1 MKILNYSLASLL
13 ALLPIACDSSSGSA
27 STTNADG
34 TAVSTDQSFT
44 NVAYASQSSAQKL
57 DLYLPD
63 SGEGP
68 FPLIISIHGGAFMM
82 GDKADGQEDAMM
94 AGLKRGY
101 AVASINYRLSSEA
114 KFPAAIQDVKAAI
127 RYLRANAAEYHL
139 DANKFAT
146 WGGSAGGNL
155 SALAATSGGVAAL
168 QDDALGNAGVSDQVQ
183 VAVDWFGPI
192 YFSTMDAEF
201 AALGQTPA
209 MGATNSASSPETK
222 YLGSTVGSADAE
234 PLVVKASP
242 LTYISSEDPP
252 MFVQHGTADRN
263 IPITQSRNFADS
275 LAKVLGAE
283 KVSYNVLEGA
293 GHGTSQFSAESNVSL
308 VLDFLD
314 TYLK

>member
-1 MKILNYSLASLL
+1 MKVLKYTIISLM
-13 ALLPIACDSSSGSA
+13 ALLPMACDSSGTSSAA
-27 STTNADG
+27 STSEGST
-34 TAVSTDQSFT
+34 VSTDRSFT
-44 NVAYASQSSAQKL
+44 NVAYAAQSSAQKL
-57 DLYLPD
+57 DLYLPAT
-63 SGEGP
+63 GEGP

-94 AGLKRGY
+94 AGLERGY

-127 RYLRANAAEYHL
+127 RFLRAHAAEYQL
-139 DANKFAT
+139 NPDKFAT

-155 SALAATSGGVAAL
+155 AALAATSGGVAAL
-168 QDDALGNAGVSDQVQ
+168 QDDALGNAGVSDTVQ

-201 AALGQTPA
+201 AALGQSAA
-209 MGATNSASSPETK
+209 MGATNSANSPETK
-222 YLGSTVGSADAE
+222 YLGATIGSAAAE
-234 PLVVKASP
+234 PLVAQASP
-242 LTYISSEDPP
+242 LTYIDSMDPP

-263 IPITQSRNFADS
+263 IPITQSQNFADS
-275 LAKVLGAE
+275 LARSIGAE
-283 KVSYNVLEGA
+283 KVSYHVLEGA
-293 GHGTSQFSAESNVSL
+293 GHGTSQFSAASNVSM